1 MRSVRLQFVTVCEV
15 NATNGWKF
23 EGFLTYVK
31 SALTNFSRMRSI
43 AYNLLPYAQGTLIIF
58 YCMRSARL
66 FFFAVCADYV
76 NNLLPYA
83 QSTGTLIICYRLRS
97 VRLQSIKYLAI
108 FGLPCAYAY
117 NLLPHA
123 QGTLTICYRMRRVR
137 LQFVTVCAV
146 YANEAAH
153 MLILPF

>member
-1 MRSVRLQFVTVCEV
+1 MRSVRLLFFTVCAV
-15 NATNGWKF
+15 H
-23 EGFLTYVK
+23 
-31 SALTNFSRMRSI
+31 
-43 AYNLLPYAQGTLIIF
+43 AY
-58 YCMRSARL
+58 
-66 FFFAVCADYV
+66 FFVAVCAEYV

-83 QSTGTLIICYRLRS
+83 QSTLIICYRLRR

-108 FGLPCAYAY
+108 FVLTCAYAN

-153 MLILPF
+153 MLISPFSLNQVKTYEKSQNSKKAIMAHSNEPQRILKKLFFLC

>member
-1 MRSVRLQFVTVCEV
+1 MRSVRLLFFTVCAV
-15 NATNGWKF
+15 H
-23 EGFLTYVK
+23 TYFFV
-31 SALTNFSRMRSI
+31 AVC
-43 AYNLLPYAQGTLIIF
+43 AEYVYNLLPYAQ
-58 YCMRSARL
+58 S
-66 FFFAVCADYV
+66 
-76 NNLLPYA
+76 
-83 QSTGTLIICYRLRS
+83 TLIICYRLRS

-108 FGLPCAYAY
+108 FVLPCAYAY

-153 MLILPF
+153 MLISPF